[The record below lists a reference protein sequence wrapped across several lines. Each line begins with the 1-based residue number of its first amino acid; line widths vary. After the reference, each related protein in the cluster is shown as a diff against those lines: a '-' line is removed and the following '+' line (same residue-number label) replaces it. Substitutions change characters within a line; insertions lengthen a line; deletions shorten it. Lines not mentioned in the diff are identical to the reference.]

1 MQVTECAWV
10 PNRYRV
16 VRAVRRVVSVE
27 ALLFQDNGEV
37 ERRAVPGRPVVFD
50 ERADCPGHAGDK
62 GIRTLD
68 NDTLFFHAVIVPLGV
83 GVPVVQDRRDAG
95 RRGLLGPFRPSVL
108 HEGVE
113 RMETLTDVMRIE
125 DHGRFVLPVVAVE
138 RERHRAAVGV
148 EAGVGELL
156 NSLLVDLQTR
166 GILGVEQRVQV
177 PARHMALQR
186 DAEIRLRKHCYS
198 KVGHVL
204 AVRVED
210 AAHGISR
217 QLDGP
222 DYVGGIHV
230 GQSCHNT
237 GSLAGSLLN
246 RGYSTLPYDNRTV
259 DGVTG
264 SNRRERR
271 AIRL

>member
-1 MQVTECAWV
+1 M
-10 PNRYRV
+10 
-16 VRAVRRVVSVE
+16 
-27 ALLFQDNGEV
+27 
-37 ERRAVPGRPVVFD
+37 
-50 ERADCPGHAGDK
+50 
-62 GIRTLD
+62 
-68 NDTLFFHAVIVPLGV
+68 
-83 GVPVVQDRRDAG
+83 
-95 RRGLLGPFRPSVL
+95 
-108 HEGVE
+108 
-113 RMETLTDVMRIE
+113 
-125 DHGRFVLPVVAVE
+125 
-138 RERHRAAVGV
+138 
-148 EAGVGELL
+148 
-156 NSLLVDLQTR
+156 
-166 GILGVEQRVQV
+166 
-177 PARHMALQR
+177 PARHVALQR
-186 DAEIRLRKHCYS
+186 YPEVRLRKHCYS

-246 RGYSTLPYDNRTV
+246 RGYSILPYDNRTV

-271 AIRL
+271 AIAFNRHWYESERQTPFRHSREGGNPSLFTATNPMSIMNAPPTFNAGCAAHKAARVIPAKERHPVPRYGAGVQGDGSRTCPRFDLMP